1 MTSTSAG
8 WESCATSARGIMATG
23 PSATTP
29 PTPTPCGSPHFR
41 SRRSSGNPRLRVQ
54 LAACARRRRKA
65 FCRSLAWS
73 RSRERR
79 GNFAISRSHCDG
91 RCECSSIA
99 RGGPSS
105 SRTATRARD
114 TPDTSTR
121 SPAGRQ
127 RDAPGARCTGIS
139 RADACPPTLTVATT
153 RARSSG
159 TAGRGFR
166 GGSSGRVRLVGH
178 PLGSTRTAGDG
189 YQYQERGGAAALRR
203 TRTYNT
209 NRTVFDGR

>member
-23 PSATTP
+23 PSATMP
-29 PTPTPCGSPHFR
+29 PMPTPCGSLHFR

-105 SRTATRARD
+105 SRTATRARA

-121 SPAGRQ
+121 SLVGRQ
-127 RDAPGARCTGIS
+127 RAAPDDRCTETP
-139 RADACPPTLTVATT
+139 RAVACPPTPTDVTT

-166 GGSSGRVRLVGH
+166 GGSSGHARSAGR
-178 PLGSTRTAGDG
+178 PPGSTRTAGDG